1 MKLAKRGDKLT
12 ALDVRGTLDGGNK
25 PIAVVLRQ
33 DPGQP
38 RKLFADSTDAG
49 QAFKL
54 IDFYP
59 NIQGGRVR
67 LEVNLEGKGAAE
79 KTGMLWVEDFRI
91 LGDPVVSE
99 VFGGAD
105 DGRPAIDGAVSRPSK
120 GKQVTREVFEFKLMR
135 VPFSVGYGQ
144 FVMEDSSLRGP
155 MLGASIRGKVDFKM
169 RRVNLGGTYV
179 PLQGLNSALCEI
191 PLFGPLITGPKCEG
205 MSGMTFAIQGA
216 MDRPEVIVN
225 PLSMLAPGIFR
236 DIFQMTPFDPKVQR
250 RDEGPADAGGC

>member
-1 MKLAKRGDKLT
+1 
-12 ALDVRGTLDGGNK
+12 
-25 PIAVVLRQ
+25 
-33 DPGQP
+33 
-38 RKLFADSTDAG
+38 
-49 QAFKL
+49 
-54 IDFYP
+54 
-59 NIQGGRVR
+59 VR
-67 LEVNLEGKGAAE
+67 LAVNLEGKGAAE
-79 KTGMLWVEDFRI
+79 KTGILWVDDFRI

-99 VFGGAD
+99 VFSNTD
-105 DGRPAIDGAVSRPSK
+105 ESRPAIDGGSGSSSR
-120 GKQVTREVFEFKLMR
+120 GKRVTREVFEFNRMV

-144 FVMEDSSLRGP
+144 FVMSDSQLRGP

-191 PLFGPLITGPKCEG
+191 PLFGQIITGPKCEG
-205 MSGMTFAIQGA
+205 ISGMTFAIQGP

-250 RDEGPADAGGC
+250 RDEPQGAATDINVRASSTAAEPTVAPGTIIGSETVDGWSSQTNSPKKSKQ